1 MIHRPIIALVFT
13 ALVPVAFAQKTDGAP
28 AAPAA
33 PAPAAPQDAAKAAP
47 GEPVRYALVEADGG
61 KRNRMTAAISDL
73 GGSTATK
80 AKFLATRKLIAK
92 AAASTSRPTSRPES
106 RAATPAT
113 GPESRAAG
121 EPSAVPK
128 TVVFNDKIKGLM
140 NAAVSDDQAA
150 AAAAFGAL
158 VADAEFG
165 AAALAQLNLRS
176 ETLVSRMMS
185 GFMRKQMETN
195 AIFEGQYADLKEY
208 GVDGLRLLCAWTAD
222 PPKDVAEGQTE
233 NFKSAAVRAVRDF
246 DPPAEH
252 RQAVLSILKNSAGRA
267 AQAGNQDLLFTAAGV
282 LRRLGDAAIFDTLK
296 EQAGKAAANADPM
309 TSMGGAKALADLHY
323 AAGEHAASGDYFKQ
337 AVVAGEK
344 AKVPPASLA
353 INYYNAA
360 CNFALSKKIDDAFE
374 MLGKA
379 AEAGAK
385 AGAVT
390 EGLFRHDRDIAV
402 LRDDPRF
409 AKLMETYFPKKS

>member
-1 MIHRPIIALVFT
+1 MIHRPIIAIVFT

-28 AAPAA
+28 AAPTAPAA
-33 PAPAAPQDAAKAAP
+33 PAPAAPQDAVKAAP
-47 GEPVRYALVEADGG
+47 GEPVRYALVEPDGG
-61 KRNRMTAAISDL
+61 KRNKMTAAITDL
-73 GGSTATK
+73 GASSATK
-80 AKFLATRKLIAK
+80 TKFLATRKLIAK
-92 AAASTSRPTSRPES
+92 AAAPTSRPASRATAPES
-106 RAATPAT
+106 R
-113 GPESRAAG
+113 PESRAAG
-121 EPSAVPK
+121 EPAAVPK

-140 NAAVSDDQAA
+140 NAAVGDDQAA

-158 VADAEFG
+158 AADAEFG

-185 GFMRKQMETN
+185 GFMRKQMETS

-208 GVDGLRLLCAWTAD
+208 GADGLRLLCTWTAE
-222 PPKDVAEGQTE
+222 PPKDVAEGQAE

-252 RQAVLSILKNSAGRA
+252 LKAVLSILKGTAGRA
-267 AQAGNQDLLFTAAGV
+267 SQAGNDDLLFTTAGV
-282 LRRLGDAAIFDTLK
+282 LRRLGDASIFDAIK
-296 EQAGKAAANADPM
+296 EQAGKAAANADPKV
-309 TSMGGAKALADLHY
+309 SMVGAKALADLHY
-323 AAGEHAASGDYFKQ
+323 AAGEHAASGEYFKQ

-390 EGLFRHDRDIAV
+390 EGLFRSDRDIAV

-409 AKLMETYFPKKS
+409 AKLMETHFPKKS